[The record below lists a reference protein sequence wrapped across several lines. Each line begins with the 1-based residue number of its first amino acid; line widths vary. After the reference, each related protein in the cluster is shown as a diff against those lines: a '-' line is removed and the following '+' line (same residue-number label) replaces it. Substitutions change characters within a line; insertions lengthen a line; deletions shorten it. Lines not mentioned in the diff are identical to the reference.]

1 MSVLLPGAALLFGL
15 LAGVVV
21 DGRIRRAA
29 TAEAL
34 RPGSGPPLDRHLDGG
49 AWRRLLV
56 PLLAGASCL
65 LAALR
70 WEGDLVLV
78 PFLFFLPLLAGLAV
92 VDLHTRRLPNALTG
106 PALLGGL
113 LLVIGVGVVEGDV
126 STTVTALAA
135 GGLLF
140 AVLLVLNL
148 IRPSGMGMGDVKVA
162 GLSGLFVGL
171 LGLGPALLAVV
182 LAAVLAWLVGLGLIV
197 GRRITWRTPVPF
209 GPWLAVGAL
218 VAVLAGPQLV
228 RVYLSALS

>member
-1 MSVLLPGAALLFGL
+1 MSVLLPAAALLFGL

-92 VDLHTRRLPNALTG
+92 VDLHTRRLPNVLTG

-197 GRRITWRTPVPF
+197 GRRITRRTPVPF

-228 RVYLSALS
+228 QVYLSALS